1 MHEQIKI
8 EEEIR
13 EHAKLTLQTESNS
26 NNIFMRFVNMFNS
39 KAWGEKTTQ
48 TSIGKRQSINY
59 NSVTLTSAK
68 VRLSPHLKHTHEHS
82 HACTQARDTRRC
94 KGSGGKR
101 EGRVRLESFIVH
113 H

>member
-1 MHEQIKI
+1 MHEQIEI

-26 NNIFMRFVNMFNS
+26 NNILMRFEKMFTA

-68 VRLSPHLKHTHEHS
+68 VRLSLHLKHTHEHS
-82 HACTQARDTRRC
+82 HACTQARDRGGARA
-94 KGSGGKR
+94 SGARAR
-101 EGRVRLESFIVH
+101 EGYG
-113 H
+113 